1 MQTDKSTL
9 HPNCIMGNHLAR
21 VNEADHQTSL
31 PILPFHNSTSH
42 NHICVT
48 IQNPSSIDIR
58 KKFDFNDKLDSDF
71 LLKSPI
77 LKF

>member
-1 MQTDKSTL
+1 MQTNKSTL
-9 HPNCIMGNHLAR
+9 HPNRIKADHLAR
-21 VNEADHQTSL
+21 VNEADHQISL
-31 PILPFHNSTSH
+31 PILPFRNSTSH
-42 NHICVT
+42 FCVT